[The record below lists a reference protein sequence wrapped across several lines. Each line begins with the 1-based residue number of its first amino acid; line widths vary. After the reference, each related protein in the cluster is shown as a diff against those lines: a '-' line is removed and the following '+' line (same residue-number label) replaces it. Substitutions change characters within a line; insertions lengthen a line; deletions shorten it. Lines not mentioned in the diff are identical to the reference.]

1 MTYQN
6 WETLKIFE
14 GDKIF
19 SVKINTEIAD
29 TLFERKLILKM
40 KEGYPWVVR
49 PASSSCSSCAS
60 SSSTSSACAHGKP
73 EKFLMALHVFVW
85 IEKNGLMKPD
95 PHGRQQSIHHK
106 NENKLDARIKNLALG
121 TQAAHARLHNSKRRR
136 YSRRKRFEA
145 AGLYRPHQPAQ
156 VVELTEEEKKKIV
169 PPKKNPN
176 AAKTLFDEIRSLEE
190 VLENNFE
197 EVLEDTAHLEGQG
210 KAIPRS
216 APVSEW
222 RSSKSRLMGLH
233 MPRMACSKAE
243 ACFVRV
249 YASHGL
255 DLARVAEVLAV
266 REGLLHHLLRR
277 VPVAVAV
284 ERWVK
289 YRRLPTKTVSFG
301 IEEVR
306 NPPTKRAKKTAVPTA
321 RKQAG
326 E

>member
-6 WETLKIFE
+6 WETQKIFE
-14 GDKIF
+14 ADKIF

-40 KEGYPWVVR
+40 NEGYPWVVR

-60 SSSTSSACAHGKP
+60 SSASSCPHGKP

-85 IEKNGLMKPD
+85 VEKNGVIEPD
-95 PHGRQQSIHHK
+95 PHGRQRSIHHK
-106 NENKLDARIKNLALG
+106 NEDKLDARIKNLALG
-121 TQAAHARLHNSKRRR
+121 TQADHARLHNSKRRR
-136 YSRRKRFEA
+136 HSRRKRFES
-145 AGLYRPHQPAQ
+145 AGLFRPHQPAR
-156 VVELTEEEKKKIV
+156 VVELTEDEKKKIM
-169 PPKKNPN
+169 PPKKKTETV
-176 AAKTLFDEIRSLEE
+176 KTLFDEIVTLEK
-190 VLENNFE
+190 VLEDNFE
-197 EVLEDTAHLEGQG
+197 EVLKDTAHLDGQG
-210 KAIPRS
+210 RPIPRS

-222 RSSKSRLMGLH
+222 RAPKTRLMGLH

-249 YASHGL
+249 YASHEL
-255 DLARVAEVLAV
+255 DLRRVAEVLAV
-266 REGLLHHLLRR
+266 REGLLLHLLRR

-289 YRRLPTKTVSFG
+289 YRRLPTKTVVFG
-301 IEEVR
+301 TEEVKLQPGR
-306 NPPTKRAKKTAVPTA
+306 KAKKAVVPTA
-321 RKQAG
+321 LKPTG